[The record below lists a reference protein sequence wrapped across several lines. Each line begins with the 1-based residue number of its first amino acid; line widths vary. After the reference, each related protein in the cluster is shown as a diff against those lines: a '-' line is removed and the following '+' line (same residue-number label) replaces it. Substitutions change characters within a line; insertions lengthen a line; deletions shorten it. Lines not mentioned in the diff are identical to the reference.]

1 MKTLSKL
8 TAATTTAL
16 HGKTS
21 DGVDIVMIDKLR
33 VALTRDGNAWVA
45 QGLEIDYAAE
55 GTSVED
61 AKEQFQT
68 GLMLTLRENIRVFGH
83 IKGVLR
89 VVPQDVWYALMAE
102 NVLRQVHSQIS
113 AHKVSRLWKS
123 FARPN
128 ATLVAPPVG
137 AIDYYMRERDQ
148 VSA

>member
-16 HGKTS
+16 HGKTAN
-21 DGVDIVMIDKLR
+21 GVDIVMIDKLR

-55 GTSVED
+55 GSSVDE
-61 AKEQFQT
+61 AKRQFET

-89 VVPQDVWYALMAE
+89 TVPQDVWNALMAE

-113 AHKVSRLWKS
+113 AHKVGRLWKS
-123 FARPN
+123 LGGADARPM
-128 ATLVAPPVG
+128 APPVG
-137 AIDYYMRERDQ
+137 AIDYYLRDRQ
-148 VSA
+148 HLNA